1 MFQKAIE
8 LYDSFRTS
16 SFEKNGQID
25 EQAGELGNKITQLQ
39 WLISYAQK
47 VNDKVLLSIENQL
60 DLAAMFELEIIT
72 ESFYH
77 FAWRIVEITRHL
89 DEFDEIKKTKVGQV
103 RNYLIQHPETQK
115 DRAKF
120 HSSFSAGGK
129 AGPRIKGYIGPP
141 GSLDDEG
148 LFCNAEE
155 FNSKLCICIEKVIA
169 KL

>member
-8 LYDSFRTS
+8 LFDSFRARS
-16 SFEKNGQID
+16 IEKNGQID
-25 EQAGELGNKITQLQ
+25 AQVGELGNKITQLQ
-39 WLISYAQK
+39 WLINYAQNL
-47 VNDKVLLSIENQL
+47 NDKVLHSIEVQL
-60 DLAAMFELEIIT
+60 DLTAMFELEIIT

-77 FAWRIVEITRHL
+77 FAWRIVEITKHL
-89 DEFDEIKKTKVGQV
+89 DDFDEIKKTKVGQV

-120 HSSFSAGGK
+120 HSSFSAKGK
-129 AGPRIKGYIGPP
+129 AGPVIKGYIGPP

-148 LFCNAEE
+148 LFCNADE
-155 FNSKLCICIEKVIA
+155 FNSKLCICLEKVIA

>member
-1 MFQKAIE
+1 MFQEAIN
-8 LYDSFRTS
+8 LFDLFRAK

-25 EQAGELGNKITQLQ
+25 AQAGELGNKISQLQ
-39 WLISYAQK
+39 WLINYAQNL
-47 VNDKVLLSIENQL
+47 NDKILNSKEVQL
-60 DLAAMFELEIIT
+60 NLTAMFELEIIT

-77 FAWRIVEITRHL
+77 FAWRIIEITKHL
-89 DEFDEIKKTKVGQV
+89 DNFDEIKKTKVGLV

-129 AGPRIKGYIGPP
+129 TGPVIKGYIGPP

-155 FNSKLCICIEKVIA
+155 FNSKLCICLEKVIA